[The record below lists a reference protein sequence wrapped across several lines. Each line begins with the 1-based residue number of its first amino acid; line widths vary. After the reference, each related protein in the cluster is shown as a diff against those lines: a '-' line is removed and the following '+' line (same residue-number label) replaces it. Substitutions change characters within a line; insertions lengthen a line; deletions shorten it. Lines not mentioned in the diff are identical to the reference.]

1 MIFAKPLVRSFPC
14 AIHDLP
20 PCLVFNAV
28 FFYVLGKS
36 GSRDKALLYEN
47 TTAHEKSISSAAISP
62 DGKSLVTISHDDRV
76 KLWRGDFCS
85 SNTDITCVESMH
97 KNNHTGRWLS
107 TFRHVFDPKFP
118 STFLVG
124 SMDQPRRI
132 ETYDITSGSEC
143 TSGGVSFRHSGSLMA
158 EDLKSVCSRNAVH
171 PSLHIIA
178 GGNSSGRV
186 HLFR

>member
-36 GSRDKALLYEN
+36 GSRAKALLYEN

-132 ETYDITSGSEC
+132 ETYDITSGSES